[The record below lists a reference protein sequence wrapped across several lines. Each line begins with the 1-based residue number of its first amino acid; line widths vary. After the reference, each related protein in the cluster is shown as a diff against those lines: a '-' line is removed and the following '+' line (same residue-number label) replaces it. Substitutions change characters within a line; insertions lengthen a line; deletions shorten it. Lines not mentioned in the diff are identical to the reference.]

1 MQTKTKK
8 EGHIIKEEIRQ
19 KDNSDRF
26 KTVGEWKEG
35 KNKKGLRSP
44 KRRKKEKD
52 LIVLKIKS
60 IKQLLIILVHKK
72 INVYN

>member
-1 MQTKTKK
+1 MQSKTKK

-26 KTVGEWKEG
+26 KTVGEWKKK